1 MGTFGPIGCKVL
13 SPRPYA
19 AQRPFSAPPGTHRGR
34 WLGAGIATWAGRG
47 RAPVRGIVVV
57 EGIQGD
63 PIELRHSHEWL
74 GEREGSSPYRN
85 APNIIWRKTLS
96 SDLFLLTTAPSILCK
111 PPCRTLPEPNYARL
125 ILRHLPMHEPLLDVQ
140 GARSW
145 FWVRVEAA
153 RAPAMQC

>member
-13 SPRPYA
+13 APRPYA
-19 AQRPFSAPPGTHRGR
+19 AKRPFSAPPGTHRGR

-57 EGIQGD
+57 RGIQGD

-74 GEREGSSPYRN
+74 GEREGSSRYRN
-85 APNIIWRKTLS
+85 VPNIFGEKLS
-96 SDLFLLTTAPSILCK
+96 HRIFFLLTTAPSILCK
-111 PPCRTLPEPNYARL
+111 PPGRTLPEPNYARL
-125 ILRHLPMHEPLLDVQ
+125 ILRHLPMQEPLLDVQ
-140 GARSW
+140 GACSW
-145 FWVRVEAA
+145 FWVRVDAA